1 MHELAE
7 NGRNKGNSMRGRA
20 QSSSS
25 GSSRSSASNATA
37 TLELPSKHFIFDR
50 DWYPDVPLVLQANQ
64 LIIGRLSEGYPM
76 AELVAEAARNEA
88 GCFPGTMAAYFHHAI
103 TLELACLMSHDTVQM
118 AIVKGIRV

>member
-1 MHELAE
+1 
-7 NGRNKGNSMRGRA
+7 MRGRA
-20 QSSSS
+20 QSICS
-25 GSSRSSASNATA
+25 GSSSASNTTA

-50 DWYPDVPLVLQANQ
+50 DWYPDVPLVIQANQ

-88 GCFPGTMAAYFHHAI
+88 GCCPGTMAAYFHHAI